1 MIRNVLEYLELS
13 AEKFPD
19 KTAFDDD
26 KKTVTFSEIMQQ
38 AKSIGSELVRIGCE
52 KSPVVVYLP
61 KGCDCITSFMGIV
74 YSGGFYCPIDVTM
87 PSERVSLI
95 FDILKPSAIITNS
108 KYASKTDS
116 FKGNCKVIIFEEAA
130 NTSIDI
136 NILHDIRK
144 NAIDTDP
151 LYVLFT
157 SGSTGVPKGVLIS
170 HKSVIDYTEWVTKTF
185 NINVN
190 TVFGNQAPF
199 YFDNSILDIYS
210 SIKNGGEV
218 VIIPKKKFMFPV
230 DLIKF
235 LNSKKINAIFWVPSM
250 LCMVANLKA
259 LDVEKPIYID
269 KVLFCGEVMPNKQL
283 NIWREAL
290 PKAIY
295 ANLYGPT
302 EITDVCTYYIVDRT
316 FNDDEA
322 LPIGKACENTKIL
335 VLNDNDELVQGDEAG
350 ELCVAGTCLALGYY
364 NNPEKTNEVFVQNPL
379 NKVYNELIYRTGD
392 IVKYNEFGEIMYLSR
407 KDFQI
412 KHMGHR
418 IELGEIET
426 ALIDNP
432 SIENC
437 ACVYNEKIN
446 EICAFYTGIETDKLE
461 LVNHLKTKIPTYMI
475 PGIFTYVDSFPYNI
489 NGKIDRLALK
499 KITETMDG
507 MR

>member
-38 AKSIGSELVRIGCE
+38 AKSIGSELVHIGCE

-87 PSERVSLI
+87 PAERVSLI

-116 FKGNCKVIIFEEAA
+116 FKGNCKVIIFEEAV
-130 NTSIDI
+130 NKSIDI
-136 NILHDIRK
+136 NVLHDIRR

-157 SGSTGVPKGVLIS
+157 SGSTGVPKGVVVS
-170 HKSVIDYTEWVTKTF
+170 HKSMIDFTEWVTSEF
-185 NINVN
+185 SINSSDVI
-190 TVFGNQAPF
+190 GNQGNF
-199 YFDNSILDIYS
+199 YFDLSVLDIYS
-210 SIKNGGEV
+210 GLKTGAEV
-218 VIIPKKKFMFPV
+218 TIIPKKKFMFPV
-230 DLIKF
+230 DLVRYMN
-235 LNSKKINAIFWVPSM
+235 LKKISIINWVPSAI
-250 LCMVANLKA
+250 CNVANLKA
-259 LDVEKPIYID
+259 LEVEKPVFLK
-269 KVLFCGEVMPNKQL
+269 KVLFCGEVMPTKQL
-283 NIWREAL
+283 NIWKKHL
-290 PKAIY
+290 PDVLY
-295 ANLYGPT
+295 VNLYGPT
-302 EITDVCTYYIVDRT
+302 EIVYACTYYIVDRK
-316 FNDDEA
+316 FNDDES

-335 VLNDNDELVQGDEAG
+335 VLNENDELVQGDEAG

-392 IVKYNEFGEIMYLSR
+392 IVRYNEFGEIMYLSR

-426 ALIDNP
+426 ALIDNS

-446 EICAFYTGIETDKLE
+446 EICAFYTGIETDKCE
-461 LVNHLKTKIPTYMI
+461 LINHLKSKISAYMI
-475 PGIFTYVDSFPYNI
+475 PGIFTHIDNFPYNS